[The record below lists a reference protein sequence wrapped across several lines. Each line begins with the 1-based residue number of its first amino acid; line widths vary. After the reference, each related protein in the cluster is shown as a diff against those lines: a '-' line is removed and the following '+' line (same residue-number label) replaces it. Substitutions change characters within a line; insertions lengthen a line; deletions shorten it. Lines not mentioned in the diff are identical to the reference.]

1 MLQAELSV
9 VAALM
14 PPDDFDVALLR
25 VRLSLKRSL
34 TDRFVFDGLFS
45 ASGLGQPLFCCS
57 TGARSDAVADLCFEC
72 SRAGLRWPV
81 FCAGWPGAVPTVV
94 CCVRVSDDLESDSL
108 RFLVR
113 RVEFRL

>member
-1 MLQAELSV
+1 MLQTELSV

-45 ASGLGQPLFCCS
+45 ASGLG
-57 TGARSDAVADLCFEC
+57 
-72 SRAGLRWPV
+72 
-81 FCAGWPGAVPTVV
+81 
-94 CCVRVSDDLESDSL
+94 
-108 RFLVR
+108 
-113 RVEFRL
+113 

>member
-57 TGARSDAVADLCFEC
+57 TGARSDAVAVLCLLC
-72 SRAGLRWPV
+72 SRVRTPMASC
-81 FCAGWPGAVPTVV
+81 CADSHLL
-94 CCVRVSDDLESDSL
+94 CSSVR
-108 RFLVR
+108 
-113 RVEFRL
+113 